1 MRDAGFDMMSGG
13 SLMIQRRGD
22 LIARLR
28 FHVGKV
34 DVIYAGGRPI
44 LGRVA
49 VMCLGGRFFAPRLDG
64 THLDR
69 RLGQM
74 TEKLALAGQHFVE
87 QRLGF
92 GDLGGAPLVAVGTI
106 ETRISPHE
114 GTNGLKTATKPSPP
128 Q

>member
-64 THLDR
+64 THLAR
-69 RLGQM
+69 RLGPT
-74 TEKLALAGQHFVE
+74 TEKLALAGQPFVAP
-87 QRLGF
+87 RLGF
-92 GDLGGAPLVAVGTI
+92 ADTGAAPRVAVGLI
-106 ETRISPHE
+106 KSRPRSPDR
-114 GTNGLKTATKPSPP
+114 NNDPKDPTK
-128 Q
+128 